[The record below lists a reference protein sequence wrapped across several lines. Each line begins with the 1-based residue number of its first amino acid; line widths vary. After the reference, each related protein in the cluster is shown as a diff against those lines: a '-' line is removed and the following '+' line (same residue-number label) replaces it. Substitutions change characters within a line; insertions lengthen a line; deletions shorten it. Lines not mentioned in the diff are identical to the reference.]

1 MKFSGYIIVILFP
14 FFAFATKHVCS
25 GIVEKNDMYIAVDD
39 KRAGGI
45 TETEFNEVLDKAFA
59 VYNSEFVAK
68 NAIFKIKR
76 NWQNGTVNA
85 FATQDGKT
93 WTIEMFGGL
102 ARHKAI
108 TKDGFMLVACHEI
121 GHHLGGAVKYNNFNA
136 WASNEGQ
143 SDYFANL
150 KCLRKVFADE
160 DNETI
165 VSQMS
170 VDEFARKE
178 CEAEFQDRQS
188 QLICMRGAM
197 AGMSVANLF
206 KDLRKEKRQPS
217 FLEPDAKVVPKTTHE
232 HPATQCRLDTYFNG
246 SRCSADL
253 NTNVSDSDYKVGTC
267 DEATDFNTGSRPRCW
282 FSPPKS
288 LE

>member
-1 MKFSGYIIVILFP
+1 MKLFSFVLVLMFSISSN
-14 FFAFATKHVCS
+14 ATKHICA
-25 GIVEKNDMYIAVDD
+25 GIVEKNDLYISVDD
-39 KRAGGI
+39 KRARGI
-45 TETEFNEVLDKAFA
+45 TEAEFNEVLDKAYR
-59 VYNSEFVAK
+59 VYNPEFVAK
-68 NAIFKIKR
+68 KATFNVKR
-76 NWQNGTVNA
+76 SWTDGTVNA
-85 FATQDGKT
+85 YASQSGKT
-93 WTIEMFGGL
+93 WTISMFGGL
-102 ARHKAI
+102 ARHETI

-121 GHHLGGAVKYNNFNA
+121 GHHLGGAVKNNYS

-160 DNETI
+160 DNELI
-165 VSQMS
+165 VSQMT
-170 VDEFARKE
+170 VDEHARKE

-206 KDLRKEKRQPS
+206 KALRKETRQPL
-217 FLEPDAKVVPKTTHE
+217 FNEIDAKVVTTTNHA

-253 NTNVSDSDYKVGTC
+253 NTDVSDTDYKVGTC
-267 DEATDFNTGSRPRCW
+267 DENSVFNTGSRPRCW
-282 FSPPKS
+282 FAMPKATQ
-288 LE
+288 